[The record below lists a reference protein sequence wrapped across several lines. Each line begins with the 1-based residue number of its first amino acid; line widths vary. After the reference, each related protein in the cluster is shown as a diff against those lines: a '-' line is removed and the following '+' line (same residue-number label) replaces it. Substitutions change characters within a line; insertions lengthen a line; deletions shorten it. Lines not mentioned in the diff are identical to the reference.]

1 MVPRNN
7 DFAKSAMW
15 LLYPQ
20 EKVAVWLLSSREKV
34 DGGYF
39 VAKETNILH
48 SRVDLREGLEKKW
61 MVAILW
67 QKRLIF
73 YIAALT

>member
-1 MVPRNN
+1 
-7 DFAKSAMW
+7 
-15 LLYPQ
+15 
-20 EKVAVWLLSSREKV
+20 VAVWLLSSREKV